1 MQFGT
6 LADRL
11 GNGLQNRVEQFDS
24 ARYLFKLSGNS
35 LRDFRFNCIMPPTL
49 TQQYI
54 YKRQTTKGMNKI
66 TIIGILL
73 FALFAINAN
82 AQTSR
87 RTIERWSTEAV
98 KQITLTGRKPTV
110 DVLDSLA
117 NNAEVSVEMLS
128 RMGDPDDKRQS
139 AACLKLID
147 HIVDYS
153 QTTTGRRYTDI
164 VRSGLKKALDR
175 SYEPDVQLHIM
186 NQLARCVKKGDAAHI
201 AMYLEVPELAPT
213 AYNILLNMNDID
225 DIIADAAAA
234 QPGIKNKVKEILDI
248 HAGKK
253 KTPVAIVTKP
263 KPEALPFWTESLDK
277 VIADV
282 ASKTTDDANKILIDN
297 KPEDAM
303 PLLIKLAAKKQGDER
318 NAIIARFL
326 LTTERTATSGD
337 LMYLL
342 LRDAD
347 ELTTDDYIRQ
357 RIIVALGYTHCPQAI
372 SYLRKYYGYK
382 AYADAL
388 AVATTELI
396 AYQPEANAGRMVSAM
411 LYAAKL
417 SYIHHY
423 DEKDVDTRID
433 QVLAAIDN
441 WHAEGGYNMAHT
453 EVTRMEKRGF
463 WVIHDQLADFNLAFD
478 WLSEGT
484 LTLSLRSM
492 PVLMFNKEKGLK
504 LAGDSKWHKYDTIGD
519 WSTANISVYGDNIT
533 VSVNGQKLIDGAKLV
548 ATESGDPINKQGYIK
563 FLADEQGATVR
574 EYCFLRK

>member
-87 RTIERWSTEAV
+87 RNIERWSTEAV

-411 LYAAKL
+411 LYAAKQ

>member
-35 LRDFRFNCIMPPTL
+35 LRNFRFNCIMPPTL

-128 RMGDPDDKRQS
+128 RMGDPDYKRQS

-326 LTTERTATSGD
+326 LTAERTATSGD

-372 SYLRKYYGYK
+372 SYLRKYYGNK

-396 AYQPEANAGRMVSAM
+396 AYQPEANAGRMVNAM
-411 LYAAKL
+411 LYAAKQ

-492 PVLMFNKEKGLK
+492 PVLMFSKEKGLK
-504 LAGDSKWHKYDTIGD
+504 LVGDSKWHKYDTIGD
-519 WSTANISVYGDNIT
+519 WSTANISVNGDNIT
-533 VSVNGQKLIDGAKLV
+533 VSVNGQKLIDGTKLV

>member
-1 MQFGT
+1 
-6 LADRL
+6 
-11 GNGLQNRVEQFDS
+11 
-24 ARYLFKLSGNS
+24 
-35 LRDFRFNCIMPPTL
+35 
-49 TQQYI
+49 
-54 YKRQTTKGMNKI
+54 MNKI

-186 NQLARCVKKGDAAHI
+186 NQLARCAKKGDAAHI

-213 AYNILLNMNDID
+213 AYNILLNMSDID

-326 LTTERTATSGD
+326 LTAERTATSGD

-372 SYLRKYYGYK
+372 SYLRKYYGNK
-382 AYADAL
+382 AYVDAL
-388 AVATTELI
+388 AVAATELI
-396 AYQPEANAGRMVSAM
+396 AYQPEANAGRIISAM
-411 LYAAKL
+411 LYAAKQ

-492 PVLMFNKEKGLK
+492 PVLMFNKAKGLK

-519 WSTANISVYGDNIT
+519 WSTANISVNGDNIT
-533 VSVNGQKLIDGAKLV
+533 VSVNGQKLIDGTKLV

>member
-1 MQFGT
+1 
-6 LADRL
+6 
-11 GNGLQNRVEQFDS
+11 
-24 ARYLFKLSGNS
+24 
-35 LRDFRFNCIMPPTL
+35 
-49 TQQYI
+49 
-54 YKRQTTKGMNKI
+54 MNKI

-411 LYAAKL
+411 LYAAKQ

>member
-35 LRDFRFNCIMPPTL
+35 LRNFRFNCIMPPTL

-253 KTPVAIVTKP
+253 KTPVATVTKP

-326 LTTERTATSGD
+326 LTAERTATSGD

-347 ELTTDDYIRQ
+347 ELTTDDYVRQ

-372 SYLRKYYGYK
+372 SYLRKYYGNK

-388 AVATTELI
+388 AVAATELI

-411 LYAAKL
+411 LYAAKQ

-504 LAGDSKWHKYDTIGD
+504 LAGDSKWHKYDNIGD
-519 WSTANISVYGDNIT
+519 WSTANISVNGDNIT
-533 VSVNGQKLIDGAKLV
+533 VSVNGQKLIDGTKLV

>member
-35 LRDFRFNCIMPPTL
+35 LWNFRFNCIMPPTL

-326 LTTERTATSGD
+326 LTAERTATSGD

-372 SYLRKYYGYK
+372 SYLRKYYGNK

-388 AVATTELI
+388 AVAATELI

-411 LYAAKL
+411 LYAAKQ

-423 DEKDVDTRID
+423 DENDVDTRID

-504 LAGDSKWHKYDTIGD
+504 LAGDSKWHKYDNIGD
-519 WSTANISVYGDNIT
+519 WSTANISVNGDNIT

-548 ATESGDPINKQGYIK
+548 ASDSGDPINKQGYIK

>member
-411 LYAAKL
+411 LYAAKQ

>member
-128 RMGDPDDKRQS
+128 RKGDPDDKRQS

-411 LYAAKL
+411 LYAAKQ

-492 PVLMFNKEKGLK
+492 PVLMFSKEKGLK